1 MLRTAACALLALVL
15 VGCGGQPVDLTK
27 GLQVTDVSTGWFDA
41 GLVNGQNKLVPWV
54 TFKLKNVSN
63 QSLIAL
69 QVNALY
75 RRVAEPD
82 EWGSAFLRVTGS
94 DGLAPGQSTPALIAK
109 SQLGY
114 TGTDPRRQMLQNAQ
128 FVDAKVELF
137 AKYASTQWVR
147 IAEFPI
153 ARNLIEK

>member
-1 MLRTAACALLALVL
+1 MFRT
-15 VGCGGQPVDLTK
+15 VGCLLILLSVSACSSKPVDLST
-27 GLQVTDVSTGWFDA
+27 GLQVSDVSTGWFDA

-54 TFKLKNVSN
+54 SFKVKNVSD

-75 RRVAEPD
+75 RRVNEPD

-94 DGLAPGQSTPALIAK
+94 DGLAPGQSTSALVAK

-114 TGTDPRRQMLQNAQ
+114 TGSEPRKQMLQNAQ

-137 AKYASTQWVR
+137 AKYGSAQWKR
-147 IAEFPI
+147 IEIGRAHV
-153 ARNLIEK
+153 